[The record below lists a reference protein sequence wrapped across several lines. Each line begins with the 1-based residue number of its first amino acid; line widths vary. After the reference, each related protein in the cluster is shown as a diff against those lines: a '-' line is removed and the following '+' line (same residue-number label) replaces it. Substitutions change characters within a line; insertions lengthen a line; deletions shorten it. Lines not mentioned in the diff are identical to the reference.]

1 LGKHQGNRLHVVSSL
16 PVSCCN
22 LLVPLLLLQMLV
34 PLLLLLPPG
43 IYLATGDA
51 DGMVAVWMVDKAA
64 QVACNGEGGSM
75 IMCLQLCL
83 LRDSPGGSPGV
94 CLRHSSELFLGV
106 LCAAAKPHNK

>member
-22 LLVPLLLLQMLV
+22 LLV

-64 QVACNGEGGSM
+64 QVR
-75 IMCLQLCL
+75 L
-83 LRDSPGGSPGV
+83 
-94 CLRHSSELFLGV
+94 
-106 LCAAAKPHNK
+106 